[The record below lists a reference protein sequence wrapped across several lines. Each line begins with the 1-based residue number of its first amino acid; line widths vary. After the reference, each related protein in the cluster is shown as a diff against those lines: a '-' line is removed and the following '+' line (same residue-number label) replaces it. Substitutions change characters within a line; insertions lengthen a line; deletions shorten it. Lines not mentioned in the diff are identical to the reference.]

1 MSKNFLA
8 NSSYSLA
15 ASSSFSFKASL
26 SYLDISF
33 SMNSFYTFS
42 FISLSRASMSNDSI
56 KSLIYCLDE
65 KEDKA
70 SSFAVSVSPRTDKP
84 RKVKITNLNILN
96 NHKKH
101 MKVYICLKVIY
112 KLIKLILFMN
122 INFIHTI

>member
-56 KSLIYCLDE
+56 KSLIYCLDD
-65 KEDKA
+65 KEDKEA
-70 SSFAVSVSPRTDKP
+70 SLAVSVSARANKP
-84 RKVKITNLNILN
+84 NKAKITNLYIFN
-96 NHKKH
+96 N
-101 MKVYICLKVIY
+101 
-112 KLIKLILFMN
+112 KL
-122 INFIHTI
+122 

>member
-65 KEDKA
+65 KEDKNLR
-70 SSFAVSVSPRTDKP
+70 VEELQEGWWVEWTKGKRKETDE
-84 RKVKITNLNILN
+84 LIL
-96 NHKKH
+96 
-101 MKVYICLKVIY
+101 LKV
-112 KLIKLILFMN
+112 
-122 INFIHTI
+122 

>member
-56 KSLIYCLDE
+56 KSLIYCLDD
-65 KEDKA
+65 KEDEEA
-70 SSFAVSVSPRTDKP
+70 SLAVSVSVRANKP
-84 RKVKITNLNILN
+84 NKAKITNLYIFN
-96 NHKKH
+96 N
-101 MKVYICLKVIY
+101 
-112 KLIKLILFMN
+112 KL
-122 INFIHTI
+122 